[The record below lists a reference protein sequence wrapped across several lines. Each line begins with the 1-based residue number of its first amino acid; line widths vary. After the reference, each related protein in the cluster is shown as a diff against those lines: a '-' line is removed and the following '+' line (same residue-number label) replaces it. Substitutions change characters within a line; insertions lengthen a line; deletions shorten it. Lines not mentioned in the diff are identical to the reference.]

1 MSQQYDRGL
10 SPAFNT
16 TFEWLSKY
24 SFAYA
29 NMEMFSM
36 DEPSHDVI
44 GDGYDSLLNKI
55 LLKYNIQE
63 YYGNNLKN
71 SI

>member
-1 MSQQYDRGL
+1 
-10 SPAFNT
+10 
-16 TFEWLSKY
+16 
-24 SFAYA
+24 
-29 NMEMFSM
+29 MEMFSM

-71 SI
+71 SISQYDSALLNPINLGTSTIGT

>member
-1 MSQQYDRGL
+1 
-10 SPAFNT
+10 
-16 TFEWLSKY
+16 
-24 SFAYA
+24 
-29 NMEMFSM
+29 M

-44 GDGYDSLLNKI
+44 GDGYDSILNKI

-71 SI
+71 SIAQYDSALLNPINLGTSTIGT